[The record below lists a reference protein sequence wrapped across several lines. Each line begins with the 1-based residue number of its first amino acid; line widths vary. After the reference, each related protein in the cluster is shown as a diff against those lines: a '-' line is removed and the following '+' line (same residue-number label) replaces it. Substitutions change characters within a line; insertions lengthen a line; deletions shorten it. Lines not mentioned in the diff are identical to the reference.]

1 MKSALSVAVSR
12 SEITAMTLTLTEL
25 QRVTGELNERA
36 LGGFVQKIRQPSVR
50 AVMLQVRVPG
60 ETHHIYL
67 CADAGLARV
76 HLLALPPPNPPA
88 PPQFCMVLRKHLL
101 GGAIR
106 SVELV
111 SGDRIVKF
119 GIEGKDKNGAPT
131 RRSLVLELV
140 PGFENIILI
149 DENDTI
155 IAAVQHAESKEG
167 RRIAPHERYIPPPA
181 IQPGAAAGEDRFE
194 EPLRA
199 QKLATYSAA
208 IERAYAA
215 QDESARSEELRR
227 QLATA
232 LSKREKRAKRRLGKI
247 EKDFE
252 ATGQSDTLRLKGE
265 LLKANLHLVRRG
277 QASVELEDTITQS
290 GEIITVAL
298 DAARSPQDNMQRMFK
313 RARKLKA
320 GRAIIKGRLA
330 DARAEVAELSELK
343 SELEIAGSLD
353 ALQKLREKMPKGAA
367 IGRKRRPEEV
377 RSKPRQF
384 ISADGQTILVG
395 RSPRQNDELTRSALG
410 NDMWLHVQQ
419 YTGSH
424 VIIKMPKG
432 KPLLKETLLDA
443 AHLAMH
449 FSKLR
454 DADRAPIDYTFRKYV
469 KKPRNAVPGYVTFSQ
484 QKTIMLVPDKK
495 RLARLLSGK
504 RE

>member
-1 MKSALSVAVSR
+1 
-12 SEITAMTLTLTEL
+12 MTLSLAEL

-36 LGGFVQKIRQPSVR
+36 LGGFIQKIRQPSGR
-50 AVMLQVRVPG
+50 AVVLQVRVPG

-76 HLLALPPPNPPA
+76 HLLTVSPPNPPT
-88 PPQFCMVLRKHLL
+88 PLQFCMVLRKHLL

-111 SGDRIVKF
+111 SGDRVVKV
-119 GIEGKDKNGAPT
+119 GIEGKDKNGAAI

-140 PGFENIILI
+140 PGFENIILL

-167 RRIAPHERYIPPPA
+167 RRIAPREQYVSPPA
-181 IQPGAAAGEDRFE
+181 IQAGPAAGEDRFE

-208 IERAYAA
+208 IELAYAA
-215 QDESARSEELRR
+215 QDESVRSQGLQR
-227 QLATA
+227 QLSAA
-232 LSKREKRAKRRLGKI
+232 LSKLDKRARRRLGKI

-252 ATGQSDTLRLKGE
+252 ATGQSDVLRLKGE
-265 LLKANLHLVRRG
+265 LLKASLHLVRKG
-277 QASVELEDTITQS
+277 QTSAELEDTIGRS
-290 GEIITVAL
+290 GGTITIEL
-298 DAARSPQDNMQRMFK
+298 DPARSPQENMQRMFK

-320 GRAIIKGRLA
+320 GRAIIEGRLA
-330 DARAEVAELSELK
+330 DTREEVAELAELK

-353 ALQKLREKMPKGAA
+353 ALQRLREKMPRRAA
-367 IGRKRRPEEV
+367 IGKRRRPEEV

-410 NDMWLHVQQ
+410 NDMWLHVQH

-424 VIIKMPKG
+424 VIIKMGKG
-432 KPLLKETLLDA
+432 KQLLKETLLDA

-454 DADRAPIDYTFRKYV
+454 DARKAPIDYTFRKYV
-469 KKPRNAVPGYVTFSQ
+469 KKPRNAAPGYVTYSQ

-495 RLARLLSGK
+495 RLARVLGEK
-504 RE
+504 RQ